1 MGRSLPDEKG
11 DSPGSN
17 KKTLEE
23 ILPRFGFP
31 TQVGS
36 DNSPAFVSKVS
47 QGLAAVLGTNWKL
60 HCAYQ
65 PQSSGQV
72 E

>member
-1 MGRSLPDEKG
+1 MKKETAQVVTEKL
-11 DSPGSN
+11 
-17 KKTLEE
+17 LEE
-23 ILPRFGFP
+23 ILPPFGFP
-31 TQVGS
+31 TPVGS
-36 DNSPAFVSKVS
+36 DNGPAFVSKVS
-47 QGLAAVLGTNWKL
+47 QGLGAVLGTNWKL